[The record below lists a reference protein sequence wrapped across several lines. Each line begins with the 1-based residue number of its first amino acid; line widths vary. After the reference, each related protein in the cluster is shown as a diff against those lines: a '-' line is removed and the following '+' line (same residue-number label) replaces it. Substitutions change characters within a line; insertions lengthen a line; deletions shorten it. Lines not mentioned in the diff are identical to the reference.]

1 MQQVQGQQAAV
12 QQPRPTTAGRDVRTE
27 LQRKEH
33 ELSHLRMAALRALE
47 QQVHW
52 MSGNQAAALLYKMSK
67 LCQNAVAQF
76 HSGTVSN
83 AVECSHVPTH
93 AASCAVYMT
102 PDNVFALQL
111 SEAQVQYQH
120 LQLQFEELKTDF
132 QYNLQLLAERDAE
145 LEQADAAASTAAA
158 ELAAKSSNITQ
169 LQAQLAQAQ
178 SGESTTVHYNPV
190 EAPSIS
196 ISWPI
201 RPDWP
206 GDPLQFFAFCK
217 HASL

>member
-1 MQQVQGQQAAV
+1 MQQVQGQQPAV

-47 QQVHW
+47 QQVHLIA
-52 MSGNQAAALLYKMSK
+52 GNQAATLLCKMP
-67 LCQNAVAQF
+67 CN
-76 HSGTVSN
+76 
-83 AVECSHVPTH
+83 VPIHTDPR
-93 AASCAVYMT
+93 AAYMT
-102 PDNVFALQL
+102 PDHVFALQL
-111 SEAQVQYQH
+111 AEAQAQYQH

-178 SGESTTVHYNPV
+178 SGESTSTVQLQ
-190 EAPSIS
+190 AQFITPSIRAC
-196 ISWPI
+196 PN
-201 RPDWP
+201 P
-206 GDPLQFFAFCK
+206 GLNRG
-217 HASL
+217 SL